1 MFCGLCRC
9 QCIIFAFS
17 IAVFLKELCDEI
29 CQNSNI
35 GNCRQIEWNMLKM
48 KITAQNTE
56 NEKEGTDG
64 QTVKK
69 IKTDW
74 NCGFSKLAN
83 SLSKFILKL
92 INNS

>member
-1 MFCGLCRC
+1 
-9 QCIIFAFS
+9 
-17 IAVFLKELCDEI
+17 
-29 CQNSNI
+29 
-35 GNCRQIEWNMLKM
+35 MLKM

-74 NCGFSKLAN
+74 NCGVSKLAIN
-83 SLSKFILKL
+83 LTVFQSSLS
-92 INNS
+92 NSSIIHKENTKENHI

>member
-1 MFCGLCRC
+1 
-9 QCIIFAFS
+9 
-17 IAVFLKELCDEI
+17 
-29 CQNSNI
+29 
-35 GNCRQIEWNMLKM
+35 MLKM

-74 NCGFSKLAN
+74 NCGFSTLAN
-83 SLSKFILKL
+83 LTVFQSSFS
-92 INNS
+92 NSPIIHKENTKGNHI

>member
-1 MFCGLCRC
+1 
-9 QCIIFAFS
+9 
-17 IAVFLKELCDEI
+17 
-29 CQNSNI
+29 
-35 GNCRQIEWNMLKM
+35 MLKM

-83 SLSKFILKL
+83 LTVSQSSFS
-92 INNS
+92 NSSIIHKETTKENHI

>member
-1 MFCGLCRC
+1 
-9 QCIIFAFS
+9 
-17 IAVFLKELCDEI
+17 
-29 CQNSNI
+29 
-35 GNCRQIEWNMLKM
+35 MLKM

-74 NCGFSKLAN
+74 NCGFSKVH
-83 SLSKFILKL
+83 SQTHQ
-92 INNS
+92 

>member
-1 MFCGLCRC
+1 
-9 QCIIFAFS
+9 
-17 IAVFLKELCDEI
+17 
-29 CQNSNI
+29 
-35 GNCRQIEWNMLKM
+35 MLKM

-83 SLSKFILKL
+83 SLSISFS
-92 INNS
+92 NSSIIHKENTKENHI